1 MKTIQSNIDHKGV
14 LTLSMNRPDVHNAFD
29 STMIG
34 ELTRALKVAA
44 DDNDISVIILT
55 GIGSSF
61 SAGADANWMRS
72 QVEASQEENQQDA
85 MELARLMRTLN
96 YLQKPTIARIN
107 GAAFGGG
114 LGLVAACDIT
124 IAVDSAMFGLTEARL
139 GLAPAVISPYV
150 FRRIGERFARRYF
163 MTGERF
169 DGQKALEIGLIQQ
182 CVAADKLDE
191 AVETVTGQLLKGGPV
206 AVTICKQLVFAVAG
220 HNKKSQKSA
229 DEYTS
234 GLIAGMRSMD
244 EGQEGLTAF
253 LEKRKPGWIAD

>member
-44 DDNDISVIILT
+44 DDNDIRVIILT

-96 YLQKPTIARIN
+96 YLQKPTIASLSDPDWVDIN
-107 GAAFGGG
+107 
-114 LGLVAACDIT
+114 T
-124 IAVDSAMFGLTEARL
+124 IVEES
-139 GLAPAVISPYV
+139 VV
-150 FRRIGERFARRYF
+150 RRIVPKLKAAGAR
-163 MTGERF
+163 G
-169 DGQKALEIGLIQQ
+169 I
-182 CVAADKLDE
+182 
-191 AVETVTGQLLKGGPV
+191 VEYP
-206 AVTICKQLVFAVAG
+206 I
-220 HNKKSQKSA
+220 NKII
-229 DEYTS
+229 E
-234 GLIAGMRSMD
+234 
-244 EGQEGLTAF
+244 
-253 LEKRKPGWIAD
+253 